1 MVLGG
6 SGARVFVSLWRS
18 VAPCGTGVVAPK
30 ERLLQSQLLQPKLG
44 DLYAVGLEE
53 PKLGDLYAVGLEAGI
68 DWSDCRLQAGAG
80 GIPCLEGCSLTL

>member
-1 MVLGG
+1 MDLVR
-6 SGARVFVSLWRS
+6 SGARKFVGLWRPVAS
-18 VAPCGTGVVAPK
+18 CGVLWRPVAPCGTGVVGPK
-30 ERLLQSQLLQPKLG
+30 EILLQSQLLQ
-44 DLYAVGLEE
+44 